1 MPSLA
6 DSQARV
12 ITCLQKGPV
21 HFPDDLFAESRER
34 ALLGLKAHANT
45 ISHARLVALEQAY
58 PKLHEH
64 LGHDIFHAL
73 SRAYIEQDHVLACD
87 INGIAAAFAT
97 FLAGQGCDAGSV
109 DLARIEWAWLE
120 SYRSAEAEPLALGD
134 IAGLAETELLAL
146 PVAAHPAMRLVTLSG
161 PLPAALPEMAAT
173 DPAGLMIARPQAQV
187 LFHPLNA
194 AERAVAIK
202 IDDCATMGNLLNRAL
217 ELGDE
222 SSAMQQVMMLIR
234 AGALTRN
241 EG

>member
-1 MPSLA
+1 M
-6 DSQARV
+6 
-12 ITCLQKGPV
+12 
-21 HFPDDLFAESRER
+21 
-34 ALLGLKAHANT
+34 
-45 ISHARLVALEQAY
+45 
-58 PKLHEH
+58 
-64 LGHDIFHAL
+64 
-73 SRAYIEQDHVLACD
+73 
-87 INGIAAAFAT
+87 
-97 FLAGQGCDAGSV
+97 AGQGCDAGSV